1 MRAAHLIWCAALAL
15 LSAGCSDGSR
25 YRQAI
30 AVLVDV
36 SGTYTDQQADV
47 SRVIKREILPALVPG
62 DTLLLIRIDSQS
74 YEKENVE
81 TLMTL
86 DARPSHANAQKL
98 AFAEKLDAFAAGA
111 APAEYTDIRGAM
123 MLAAE
128 YLRETAAGSR
138 VIMVFSDMQEDL
150 PQGTSRALGPDELAG
165 IEVVAV
171 NVKRLNV
178 DNADPQRYRGRLA
191 NWESGVLSHG
201 ATGWRAIFD
210 TGQVAGYLS
219 QLR

>member
-1 MRAAHLIWCAALAL
+1 MKRARMLLCAGLAL
-15 LSAGCSDGSR
+15 LCAGCSDGSR

-30 AVLVDV
+30 AVLIDV
-36 SGTYTDQQADV
+36 SGTYTDQEADV
-47 SRVIKREILPALVPG
+47 SRVIKREILPDLVPG

-74 YEKENVE
+74 YEKGNLE

-86 DARPSHANAQKL
+86 DARPSRANAQKL
-98 AFAEKLDAFAAGA
+98 AFAEKLDAFASSA

-138 VIMVFSDMQEDL
+138 VILVFSDMQEDL
-150 PQGTSRALGPDELAG
+150 PQGTSRVLGPEELAG

-178 DNADPQRYRGRLA
+178 DNADPQLYRGRLA
-191 NWESGVLSHG
+191 SWEASVLRHG
-201 ATGWRAIFD
+201 AAGWRALLD
-210 TGQVAGYLS
+210 TGQLSGYLA